1 MYETELYHHG
11 VKGQRWG
18 VRRYQNYDGTLT
30 AKGKKRDL
38 KTAGQYK
45 RALNR
50 IDQGLAEE
58 GHYLRQ
64 ANKKLASA
72 EAKRDKTFN
81 KVQKYADDHGGAENL
96 SASKSLRL
104 NKKLDA
110 ANKNVG
116 IASHQVSQHKAYIE
130 AGQKLSKKL
139 INEAK
144 QKGYKVESKDVSRI
158 ANTGHYY
165 LHAYLLGAP
174 ISAAMNAEYVDGKSY
189 KVKKPKKQYVE
200 E

>member
-58 GHYLRQ
+58 GHYLRK
-64 ANKKLASA
+64 AN
-72 EAKRDKTFN
+72 AKFDKAFN
-81 KVQKYADDHGGAENL
+81 KQDKLMDKQMAAYEAGNFRKGMSLDKKVDKAMKKTNMALDEIEAHKKYIN
-96 SASKSLRL
+96 
-104 NKKLDA
+104 
-110 ANKNVG
+110 
-116 IASHQVSQHKAYIE
+116 
-130 AGQKLSKKL
+130 AGQKLSSKL

-144 QKGYKVESKDVSRI
+144 QKGYKVESKEISRI
-158 ANTGHYY
+158 ANTGQYY